1 MKPDESKRFLE
12 HCLSIQNRCL
22 APSQWNTFTNQI
34 KTVTSLLFV
43 KLLSLKACNWKSFSQ
58 VEFSEE
64 SVAAMVEGLF
74 GDLEERVG
82 YTLVSHSLG
91 YITAAKSGLSEM
103 ELMDLLVCDEKVS
116 L

>member
-1 MKPDESKRFLE
+1 MQSGEANKFLK

-22 APSQWNTFTNQI
+22 APAQQNTFT
-34 KTVTSLLFV
+34 KATASLLFV

-58 VEFSEE
+58 VKISQE
-64 SVAAMVEGLF
+64 SVAAMVEDLF
-74 GDLEERVG
+74 DNLEERVG
-82 YTLVSHSLG
+82 FVLVSHSLG

-103 ELMDLLVCDEKVS
+103 ELMDLLACDQKVS